1 VKLVVDNI
9 TRTFGRT
16 KALDGVSFTME
27 PGRVSAFVG
36 PNGAG
41 KTTTMRIIATLDTPT
56 TGDVSIDGFSVTE
69 YPERTRKLVG
79 FMPDA
84 LPAHG
89 DIVVHEYLDFFA
101 RAFGVRQPARS
112 QILGEIEDFTGLGPL
127 REKTLKSLS
136 KGMKQRVSLARA
148 LVHDPAVLILDE
160 PAAGLDPHARIEL
173 RELIVALAK
182 RGKAILISSHIL
194 HELEEMVDDVIIVQR
209 GRVIR
214 AGAIDAIAH
223 GEADPA
229 APNGTNAAATPAPAA
244 ARRILVRLLSGHEDF
259 PALVALQPGV
269 TACRARG
276 SRAFELDIEADDQ
289 GTAALLQSL
298 VAAGVP
304 LVEFRMA
311 SGGLERMFLE
321 ATRGNGS
328 AT

>member
-1 VKLVVDNI
+1 
-9 TRTFGRT
+9 
-16 KALDGVSFTME
+16 
-27 PGRVSAFVG
+27 
-36 PNGAG
+36 
-41 KTTTMRIIATLDTPT
+41 
-56 TGDVSIDGFSVTE
+56 
-69 YPERTRKLVG
+69 
-79 FMPDA
+79 MPDA

-112 QILGEIEDFTGLGPL
+112 QILGEIEDFTGLGPPP
-127 REKTLKSLS
+127 RENPQEPLQGHEATR
-136 KGMKQRVSLARA
+136 QPRRA
-148 LVHDPAVLILDE
+148 PSSTTRAVLILDE
-160 PAAGLDPHARIEL
+160 PASGLDPHAQHAQLPRAHRRPR
-173 RELIVALAK
+173 RE
-182 RGKAILISSHIL
+182 RGKAVLLCSHVL
-194 HELEEMVDDVIIVQR
+194 PEVEEMVDDVIIVQR

-229 APNGTNAAATPAPAA
+229 APNGTNAAATPGPAA

-259 PALVALQPGV
+259 PALAALQPGV

>member
-1 VKLVVDNI
+1 MKLVVDNI
-9 TRTFGRT
+9 TRVFGRT
-16 KALDGVSFTME
+16 QALAGVSFTME

-56 TGDVSIDGFSVTE
+56 TGDVSIDGYSVTE
-69 YPERTRKLVG
+69 YPERTRRLVG

-84 LPAHG
+84 LPAHS

-101 RAFGVRQPARS
+101 RAFGVRQPDRS
-112 QILGEIEDFTGLGPL
+112 QILQEIEDFTGLGPL
-127 REKTLKSLS
+127 RDKTLKSLS

-148 LVHDPAVLILDE
+148 LVHDPTVLILDE

-194 HELEEMVDDVIIVQR
+194 HELEEMVDDVIIVQH

-223 GEADPA
+223 SADEPGA
-229 APNGTNAAATPAPAA
+229 SDRVASGTDVPPSV
-244 ARRILVRLLSGHEDF
+244 RRVLVRILEGHEGF
-259 PALVALQPGV
+259 PALATLQPGV
-269 TACRARG
+269 VACRARG
-276 SRAFELDIEADDQ
+276 SRAFELDIEADER
-289 GTAALLQSL
+289 GTASVLAGL
-298 VAAGVP
+298 VDAGVAV
-304 LVEFRMA
+304 VEFRMA

-321 ATRGNGS
+321 ATRGSGS
-328 AT
+328 AP